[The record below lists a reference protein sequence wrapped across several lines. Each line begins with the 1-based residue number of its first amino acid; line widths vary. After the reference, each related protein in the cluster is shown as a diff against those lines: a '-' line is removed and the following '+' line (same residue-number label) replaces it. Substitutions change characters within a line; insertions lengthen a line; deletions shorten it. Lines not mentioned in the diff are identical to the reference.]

1 MSTGEARWWAL
12 LFAATYLTLVVIVT
26 TKENLVDFI
35 RQAAKAVVAVV
46 VGFVST
52 FAASQGF
59 DLTDAQV
66 AALTAFLTGL
76 VVYLVP
82 NKAPEAGE

>member
-1 MSTGEARWWAL
+1 VTPGRAL
-12 LFAATYLTLVVIVT
+12 VWVLILLPPYFALVIVAT
-26 TKENLVDFI
+26 IKENLMDFI
-35 RQAAKAVVAVV
+35 RSAAKAIVAVV
-46 VGFVST
+46 VGAVST

-66 AALTAFLTGL
+66 AAITAFLTGL

-82 NKAPEAGE
+82 NKSAA

>member
-1 MSTGEARWWAL
+1 MTTGEALWWVL
-12 LFAATYLTLVVIVT
+12 LLTPAYMTLVVIVT
-26 TKENLVDFI
+26 TKENLMEFI
-35 RQAAKAVVAVV
+35 RSAAKAVVAVV
-46 VGFVST
+46 VGFAT
-52 FAASQGF
+52 QLAASQGF

-82 NKAPEAGE
+82 NKTPEV

>member
-1 MSTGEARWWAL
+1 MTTAEALWWVVILVPVYFAL
-12 LFAATYLTLVVIVT
+12 VLIVT
-26 TKENLVDFI
+26 TRENTMEFI
-35 RQAAKAVVAVV
+35 RSAAKAVVAVV
-46 VGFVST
+46 VGFVTS

-66 AALTAFLTGL
+66 AALTAFLSGL

-82 NKAPEAGE
+82 NKAPAE